1 MLAVAH
7 PNPWSSA
14 SFYLPSQS
22 QLDRNIAALPFD
34 EIAELPARPKQ
45 ANRRIYFVQMTAA
58 GLVEAAEPLLD
69 HIQRNW
75 HPLDLLALLRVCKS
89 WGNAMP
95 GMDPAFLRHVWPG
108 LRRSGQPAGE
118 LRAVY
123 VAYARKVERMRK
135 AWLSHAAAWQPR
147 THWVAAHEQSVSEP
161 AHRQPHLRLRANERG

>member
-1 MLAVAH
+1 MVLAVAH

-14 SFYLPSQS
+14 SLCIASWTETSQRFLS
-22 QLDRNIAALPFD
+22 MKLRNCRLH
-34 EIAELPARPKQ
+34 R
-45 ANRRIYFVQMTAA
+45 NRRIYFVQMTAA
-58 GLVEAAEPLLD
+58 ALFEAAEPLLD